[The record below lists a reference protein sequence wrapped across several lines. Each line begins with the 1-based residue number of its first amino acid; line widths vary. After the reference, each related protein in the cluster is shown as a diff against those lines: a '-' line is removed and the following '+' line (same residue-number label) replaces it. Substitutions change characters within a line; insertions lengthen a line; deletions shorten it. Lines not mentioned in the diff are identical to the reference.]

1 MYETRYADNRTKLPQ
16 ANQIAQFTAA
26 DALAADR
33 QLFSSPADITFVIVG
48 NVAEDK
54 LVALIT
60 RYLGSIKH
68 SDSPLAAGKP
78 LTRATDNASVTV
90 KEQNEPVAQVSQWK
104 RYNSRTPVNLAT
116 RMALD
121 AFNVALAKDLRINI
135 REQASGAYSVSS
147 RLSVDPQA
155 KDISHLLAFTCQ
167 PERHDELLTLA
178 NEVMVKR
185 LAKGIS
191 EQELNEYQ
199 QNVQRSLDIQQR
211 SVQHL
216 DGNARQN
223 LATFCQTWDDE
234 NVHKLMDLSINK
246 NWIDKEEYPQ
256 SAAIDLRCVNMV
268 ADLWHAPAPKNG
280 QAVGTNTI
288 GSSEAC
294 MLGGMAMKWRW
305 RKRMEAAGK
314 PTDKPNLVCG
324 PVQICWHKFA
334 RYWDVELREI
344 PMRPG
349 QLFMDPKRM
358 IEACDENTI
367 GVVPTFGVTYTGN
380 YEFPQPLHDALD
392 KFQADTGI
400 DIDMHIDAAS
410 GGFLAPFVAPDI
422 VWDFRLPRVK
432 SISASGHKFGL
443 APLGCGWVI
452 WRDEEALPQ
461 ELVFNVDYLGGQ
473 IGTFAINF
481 SRPAGQVIAQ
491 YYEFLRLGREGYTK
505 VQNAS
510 YQVAAYLADEIAK
523 LGPYEFICTGR
534 PDEGIP
540 AVCFKLKDGE
550 DPGYTLYDLSERLR
564 LRGWQVPAFTLGGEA
579 TDIVVMRI
587 MCRRGF
593 EMDFAELL
601 LEDYKASLKYLS
613 DHPKLQGIA
622 QQNSFKHT

>member
-1 MYETRYADNRTKLPQ
+1 M
-16 ANQIAQFTAA
+16 
-26 DALAADR
+26 
-33 QLFSSPADITFVIVG
+33 
-48 NVAEDK
+48 DK
-54 LVALIT
+54 
-60 RYLGSIKH
+60 KQ
-68 SDSPLAAGKP
+68 
-78 LTRATDNASVTV
+78 VT
-90 KEQNEPVAQVSQWK
+90 
-104 RYNSRTPVNLAT
+104 
-116 RMALD
+116 
-121 AFNVALAKDLRINI
+121 DLRSELLDSRFGAKSISTIAESKRFPLHEMRDDVAFQIIN
-135 REQASGAYSVSS
+135 
-147 RLSVDPQA
+147 
-155 KDISHLLAFTCQ
+155 
-167 PERHDELLTLA
+167 DEL
-178 NEVMVKR
+178 
-185 LAKGIS
+185 
-191 EQELNEYQ
+191 Y
-199 QNVQRSLDIQQR
+199 
-211 SVQHL
+211 L

-280 QAVGTNTI
+280 QAVGTN
-288 GSSEAC
+288 
-294 MLGGMAMKWRW
+294 
-305 RKRMEAAGK
+305 
-314 PTDKPNLVCG
+314 
-324 PVQICWHKFA
+324 HKFA